1 MVTQTRVF
9 KAIFI
14 LLITGALLVLF
25 VRFGVPEKEGDGLV
39 MNGFVRVEN
48 IDIPVRIVET
58 EKERTQGL
66 SGTASLPEGEGMLF
80 IFDAPSMYGFWMK
93 DMRYSIDIIWIDE
106 ANRVVGVDDSVSQFS
121 YPEIFYPPAP
131 VRYVLEMNSG
141 GARQY
146 GLVPG
151 VTIEITKN
159 K

>member
-25 VRFGVPEKEGDGLV
+25 VRFGLPEKEDGGLTVNGLV
-39 MNGFVRVEN
+39 RIEN
-48 IDIPVRIVET
+48 TDIPVRIVET

-66 SGTASLPEGEGMLF
+66 SGTASLPEGKGMLF
-80 IFDAPSMYGFWMK
+80 IFDSPASYGFWMK

-106 ANRVVGVDDSVSQFS
+106 SRRVVGIAESVSQFS
-121 YPEIFYPPAP
+121 YPETFFPPVP
-131 VRYVLEMNSG
+131 VQYVLEMNSG
-141 GARQY
+141 DARRY
-146 GLVPG
+146 GFVPG
-151 VTIEITKN
+151 VTIAISKN